1 MGIAPIDFANFAASK
16 QPLGL
21 SFFHA
26 RSVKCKVDDLGTL
39 FDCLGFSFDVI
50 MLSETWY
57 KDDSNV
63 FSLPQY
69 RHYSLCREEKRGG
82 GVSLLIQ
89 NTLECELISEFTQVT
104 ENYELLCVR
113 YRAYLFAV
121 VHRPPSRNVSKF
133 IDFFDIFCN
142 FTTVNCYV
150 LLLGGDYN
158 INMLANTTARQAFMQ
173 AIDINGF
180 DYLY

>member
-1 MGIAPIDFANFAASK
+1 MGIAPIDFANLAASK

-21 SFFHA
+21 SFFHLNA
-26 RSVKCKVDDLGTL
+26 RSVKSKVDDLCIL

-82 GVSLLIQ
+82 GVSLLIR
-89 NTLECELISEFTQVT
+89 NALECELISEFTQVT
-104 ENYELLCVR
+104 EDYELLCVR
-113 YRAYLFAV
+113 YKEYLLAV
-121 VHRPPSRNVSKF
+121 VYRPPSGNVSKF
-133 IDFFDIFCN
+133 FFIS
-142 FTTVNCYV
+142 
-150 LLLGGDYN
+150 LISLQLYN
-158 INMLANTTARQAFMQ
+158 SEPLCPFSRW
-173 AIDINGF
+173 
-180 DYLY
+180 